1 MVEHIRY
8 SVALSLLVWATGASF
23 AASIPTPADPFVVV
37 LGIAQDGGVPQA
49 GCRKECCARGV
60 RRLVSSLA
68 LVDPQTGE
76 RWLFD
81 ATPDFPEQLRRLDSM
96 AAPVQAR
103 GLTGIFLTHAHIGH
117 YTGLMFLGREVMGT
131 SGVPVFALPRM
142 CDFLN
147 KNGPWDQLVRL
158 GNISL
163 MRLDAGAPVR
173 LNERLAVIPILVPH
187 RDEYSETAG
196 FRIQGSRRAVLFI
209 PDIDKWERWDR
220 RVEELI
226 AGVDAAYIDG
236 TFYADGEI
244 PGRNMSE
251 IPHPFIEETM
261 LRLKDLTQEQ
271 KAKVHFIHLN
281 HTNPA
286 LVPGGSARQ
295 AIERAGYHVAEELER
310 FGL

>member
-1 MVEHIRY
+1 MVERLRY
-8 SVALSLLVWATGASF
+8 SIAFTVLLWASGASF
-23 AASIPTPADPFVVV
+23 AASIPPPADPFVVV

-49 GCRKECCARGV
+49 GCRKECCASGI

-81 ATPDFPEQLRRLDSM
+81 ATPDFPEQLRRLDSIE
-96 AAPVQAR
+96 APLLAR
-103 GLTGIFLTHAHIGH
+103 WLTGVFVSHAHIGH

-142 CDFLN
+142 YDFLN

-163 MRLDAGAPVR
+163 VRLEAGVPVR
-173 LNERLAVIPILVPH
+173 LNERLAVTPILVPH

-196 FRIQGSRRAVLFI
+196 FRIQGPQKAVLFI

-220 RVEELI
+220 RIEQFV

-236 TFYADGEI
+236 TFFADGEI

-261 LRLKDLTQEQ
+261 LRLKDLPAEQ
-271 KAKVHFIHLN
+271 KARVHFIHLN

-286 LVPGGSARQ
+286 LVSGGSARQ